1 MTVHYYPNPLDLKYS
16 LSLFCTC
23 ANPRMQAHLWHH
35 KISSKMKVITFNG
48 YLVRGTQ
55 TNPVLKKLTARGH
68 LENYCNE
75 GLVFIQFGLWQDL
88 VLKIVFWIK
97 FNSMKVNGKYRFEL
111 ASTRLGIGFAMKMH
125 YFPSRDGLPKFSG
138 MSASHLKCGTR
149 WKWSGIHATNVNASA
164 CAFLNRL
171 ESFFRSRLADLQTAL
186 TFRKLRV

>member
-1 MTVHYYPNPLDLKYS
+1 MQKHEKFHYAPKMTVHYYPNPLDLKYS

-55 TNPVLKKLTARGH
+55 TSPVLKKLTARGH

-88 VLKIVFWIK
+88 VLKIFFLDQVQFDESKWEISIWISVNKTRHWICDENAIFPFEGWITKIFWCECIAFK
-97 FNSMKVNGKYRFEL
+97 MWNKVEMVRYPC
-111 ASTRLGIGFAMKMH
+111 H
-125 YFPSRDGLPKFSG
+125 
-138 MSASHLKCGTR
+138 
-149 WKWSGIHATNVNASA
+149 
-164 CAFLNRL
+164 
-171 ESFFRSRLADLQTAL
+171 
-186 TFRKLRV
+186 